1 VDGRVIVDKP
11 KNLFA
16 RGQFARVPF
25 IIGTVRD
32 EFGEYLV
39 LIVFNRRRKLVM
51 GLSVD
56 VLDI

>member
-1 VDGRVIVDKP
+1 MDGRVIVDKP